1 MIDHHL
7 QLIAGGEHLRLRR
20 PVRLGRE
27 GDPGKG
33 PRELADTTGFQ
44 VERHIDWLQRCA
56 QGREVVLQ
64 RLAAGDHHKG
74 SAGRGRLLRF
84 LGQSLQR

>member
-1 MIDHHL
+1 MAINPWL
-7 QLIAGGEHLRLRR
+7 CRSSL

-44 VERHIDWLQRCA
+44 VEWHTDWLQRCA

-64 RLAAGDHHKG
+64 RLPARDHHKG
-74 SAGRGRLLRF
+74 GAGCGRLLRF
-84 LGQSLQR
+84 LAQGLQR